1 MSAGDRVV
9 QLQDIMQKII
19 ASRAASTGEGSRLLR
34 ELGVTD
40 TRKFTVAKQAQPAI
54 QISPVIP
61 AHRGSTYEDLFADGL
76 RTSAARKQTFLDQ
89 ITAVQRAGSKPI
101 KPATLI
107 GRQ

>member
-1 MSAGDRVV
+1 
-9 QLQDIMQKII
+9 MQKII
-19 ASRAASTGEGSRLLR
+19 ASHVTSTGEGSRLLR
-34 ELGVTD
+34 ELSVTD

-54 QISPVIP
+54 QISPVTP

-76 RTSAARKQTFLDQ
+76 RTSASHKQTILDQ
-89 ITAVQRAGSKPI
+89 IMAVQRAGSKPI